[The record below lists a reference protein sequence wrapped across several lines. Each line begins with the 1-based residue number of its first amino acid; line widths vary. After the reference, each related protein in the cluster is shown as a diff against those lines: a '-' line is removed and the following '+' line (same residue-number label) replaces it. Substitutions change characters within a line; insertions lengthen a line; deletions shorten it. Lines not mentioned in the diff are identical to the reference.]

1 MEWSTLRLGLRTRM
15 VLYFA
20 LASFAGAVLLSVVTF
35 AATRSYLLDKA
46 TASARSQAIANAQL
60 VRTVVGSERS
70 SAGEVVTSLRTET
83 GGFAVLHLGAEDLF
97 YAQAPLRFTQSNLPT
112 EFVSRAIDGRSGIQR
127 VDFNGRPYEAVA
139 VAIPAIDATYFE
151 VFPISDVADTLGT
164 VRSTLIAAV
173 LGITVVAGVLG
184 FLLTGTVL
192 RPLRRV
198 SDVASTIADGSLDT
212 RLEPESDPDLQQ
224 LVESFNG
231 MVQAVQ
237 DRIQREER
245 FASDVSHELRSPI
258 TSLGA
263 AVDVLKGRADEL
275 SDRNRTA
282 LDIIATQVRRFDRTV
297 QDLLELSRLD
307 ARAGQ
312 DQPEEVGITS
322 LVERIASR
330 YGYGD
335 VLVVSDLG
343 DDDIVLLDRRRIERI
358 LVNLLDN
365 ARDHAGGASEILLS
379 TNDDGA
385 VLLIVDDNGPGVG
398 VSERERIFE
407 RFARGTASRNSVG
420 SGLGLAIV
428 AEHARA
434 VGGRAYV
441 DGSPSGGARFVV
453 VIPRSEP
460 L

>member
-1 MEWSTLRLGLRTRM
+1 
-15 VLYFA
+15 
-20 LASFAGAVLLSVVTF
+20 
-35 AATRSYLLDKA
+35 
-46 TASARSQAIANAQL
+46 
-60 VRTVVGSERS
+60 
-70 SAGEVVTSLRTET
+70 
-83 GGFAVLHLGAEDLF
+83 
-97 YAQAPLRFTQSNLPT
+97 
-112 EFVSRAIDGRSGIQR
+112 
-127 VDFNGRPYEAVA
+127 
-139 VAIPAIDATYFE
+139 
-151 VFPISDVADTLGT
+151 
-164 VRSTLIAAV
+164 
-173 LGITVVAGVLG
+173 
-184 FLLTGTVL
+184 
-192 RPLRRV
+192 
-198 SDVASTIADGSLDT
+198 
-212 RLEPESDPDLQQ
+212 
-224 LVESFNG
+224 